1 MMWMRVWD
9 LYEGDHH
16 LDHRGSDGDG
26 EGEVE
31 EEEKQ

>member
-16 LDHRGSDGDG
+16 LDHCGSDEDGDG
-26 EGEVE
+26 DGD
-31 EEEKQ
+31 